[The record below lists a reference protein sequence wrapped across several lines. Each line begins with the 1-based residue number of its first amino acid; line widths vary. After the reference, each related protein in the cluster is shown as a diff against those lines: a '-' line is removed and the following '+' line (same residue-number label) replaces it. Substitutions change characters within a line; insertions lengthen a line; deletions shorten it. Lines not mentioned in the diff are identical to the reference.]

1 MQRLMTLLIAGT
13 VLATPVHADPIN
25 GLQQRPCPRCADQ
38 GLLILIEDTTLSDG
52 NRAIAYGNRGNAFG
66 MLRRTREALADYEAA
81 IRLDPTDPLTFYNRA
96 NVLFDLGRLREA
108 ERDYGRAIELNDTF
122 ALAYFNR
129 GLTREKLGDLT
140 GATDDYKI
148 AETIDDPVAPKA
160 KARRE
165 RLEAGAPHERAPL
178 DPSEGHAYV
187 RRPRGCQGE
196 SRARPAQLEA
206 PGASC

>member
-1 MQRLMTLLIAGT
+1 MHRLMALLAASLF
-13 VLATPVHADPIN
+13 LATSARADPVADCN
-25 GLQQRPCPRCADQ
+25 GARSLDVQIRACSI
-38 GLLILIEDTTLSDG
+38 LLDDTTLSDG

-81 IRLDPTDPLTFYNRA
+81 IRLDATDPLTFYNRA

-108 ERDYGRAIELNDTF
+108 ERDYGRAIEINDTF

-148 AETIDDPVAPKA
+148 AETIDDPIAPKA
-160 KARRE
+160 KVRRQ
-165 RLEAGAPHERAPL
+165 RLEALPPAGKGAT
-178 DPSEGHAYV
+178 
-187 RRPRGCQGE
+187 RPK
-196 SRARPAQLEA
+196 
-206 PGASC
+206 